1 MEIIEAT
8 ARNGGRPV
16 RTRDLCERFGIKQ
29 NLLAHDINALAALNL
44 VERGHGWVAARIADK
59 QAPFHGTEFSTRQS
73 RDHEAK
79 RAIACYIA
87 GQLCQASDVILDAG
101 STALAI
107 AEQLARDEHPLDV
120 YTNNVA
126 ALLRLGG
133 APAVTC
139 RLIGGDYNPQQAA
152 TAGADAAAAIE
163 GRTFS
168 AGVITPRSLM
178 LIPPGIALADQLPS
192 GAAARAALSQ
202 VAKAQAMEATEAGKR
217 SLFLSIYSAEN
228 AQRELKAV
236 MIKNSIRL
244 FIAADHSKLFAAG
257 EPFFTIIIPPAAAPS
272 RRTEDVQHGT
282 TIRRA
287 RLAPVRSRGPV
298 RVRRIANQETS
309 GSDAGMSRS
318 WSDIDVDASVDV
330 RDVASTV
337 LVTSTDENDEVPA
350 ELLRQL
356 MAVTPEEGSE
366 ALLKLARSAIVVVNR
381 SGEAVPLELS

>member
-44 VERGHGWVAARIADK
+44 VDRGHGWVAARIADQ

-73 RDHEAK
+73 RGHEAK

-87 GQLCQASDVILDAG
+87 GQLRQASDVVLDAG

-120 YTNNVA
+120 YTSNVA

-152 TAGADAAAAIE
+152 TVGSDAAAAIE

-202 VAKAQAMEATEAGKR
+202 VAKAQEMETAEAGER
-217 SLFLSIYSAEN
+217 SLFLSLYSAEN

-257 EPFFTIIIPPAAAPS
+257 EPFFTIIIPPPPAPA
-272 RRTEDVQHGT
+272 
-282 TIRRA
+282 RRA
-287 RLAPVRSRGPV
+287 
-298 RVRRIANQETS
+298 
-309 GSDAGMSRS
+309 
-318 WSDIDVDASVDV
+318 
-330 RDVASTV
+330 
-337 LVTSTDENDEVPA
+337 
-350 ELLRQL
+350 
-356 MAVTPEEGSE
+356 
-366 ALLKLARSAIVVVNR
+366 
-381 SGEAVPLELS
+381 